1 MMRNRRTYIVITG
14 GLGNQLFQYIAG
26 LAFCE
31 EGELRLDLTLGNL
44 RTGNKGSSPL
54 ERIHLK
60 ENVNILQASGSTNW
74 NGRIYLYLLRVS
86 TNPSKFESS
95 RIWRHIIGL
104 CSSIYFSAYFKDV
117 LKVVISEGIG
127 YFEPSRSKMNCLY
140 VGYFQSYK
148 YLEKYGNDFEVV
160 PKKLSETLIKLFADS
175 SGTRVLM
182 VHIRLGDYLLEKS
195 FGNLSPDYYRKALD
209 YHFSTSNFDE
219 LWIFSEDVE
228 AAQSYIP
235 REFIS
240 KSKFIQDID
249 NDEIYSLL
257 AMSRADGFVIANSTF
272 SWWGATLND
281 KLSTKVTF
289 PDPWFTELSPPK
301 DLCSSSWRRIEAFE
315 S

>member
-1 MMRNRRTYIVITG
+1 
-14 GLGNQLFQYIAG
+14 
-26 LAFCE
+26 
-31 EGELRLDLTLGNL
+31 
-44 RTGNKGSSPL
+44 
-54 ERIHLK
+54 
-60 ENVNILQASGSTNW
+60 
-74 NGRIYLYLLRVS
+74 
-86 TNPSKFESS
+86 
-95 RIWRHIIGL
+95 
-104 CSSIYFSAYFKDV
+104 
-117 LKVVISEGIG
+117 
-127 YFEPSRSKMNCLY
+127 MNCLY

-160 PKKLSETLIKLFADS
+160 PKKLSESLIKLFTDS
-175 SGTRVLM
+175 AGMRVLM

-219 LWIFSEDVE
+219 LWIFSEDVDS
-228 AAQSYIP
+228 AQSYIP
-235 REFIS
+235 KEFIS

-281 KLSTKVTF
+281 KLSTEVTF

-301 DLCSSSWRRIEAFE
+301 DLCSSSWHRIDAYE